1 MTVEKA
7 GTAEETAQR
16 SAQGT
21 VEGVEGVEDTAQD
34 PAQRP
39 ARDSAQH
46 TAQDPAQEP
55 AEHTAQHIAQHT
67 AQDPVHD
74 PAPRRPAQRA
84 AHPARPSAQ
93 DSSRSV
99 QITFHI
105 ARHSARALPASVPQD
120 LAPALT
126 PAVARAPDLS
136 RDPAVA
142 PAPHVLRRTG
152 FTIAADGS
160 YAACLAEASVA
171 SEEGEGGGG
180 WFAERW
186 TLDGPEPYTVP
197 LPGAQPEEP
206 GTQVLP
212 MSDGRVLIRRR
223 VAERHDLCLLYPS
236 GTGTGSLPLGSLTGA
251 EVRLLPPAP
260 AGAFALSYDGD
271 ATALWQ
277 LRGTAP
283 VHVLT
288 VPGRCTG
295 GVWLD
300 RAGRLLAL
308 DRELDGRTKAVAVDL
323 YAGLVSPLLQLT
335 EDSDDRLLLAEPDS
349 GLMLLRSDATG
360 EARIGWG
367 VLGSR
372 HPVRFPDVLQVRGA
386 LLTPVAAQPGQILS
400 PEASVVAF
408 RAEAPGGAECLALW
422 RPGERHLNWRVSPPN
437 WLGPTA
443 LWLPG
448 GPLRLPYAPTG
459 LAAYDP
465 PPPPVRELPVP
476 RVLRLRTAPRTAP
489 RSAPPPARRALSVLP
504 LQESPLTAVS

>member
-7 GTAEETAQR
+7 ERAQ
-16 SAQGT
+16 
-21 VEGVEGVEDTAQD
+21 DTAQD
-34 PAQRP
+34 VAQDAVQRTTRGAAQQAVQPAARLAAQAATQTAARP
-39 ARDSAQH
+39 A
-46 TAQDPAQEP
+46 
-55 AEHTAQHIAQHT
+55 
-67 AQDPVHD
+67 VHSSG
-74 PAPRRPAQRA
+74 ARAARPAVT
-84 AHPARPSAQ
+84 
-93 DSSRSV
+93 D
-99 QITFHI
+99 I
-105 ARHSARALPASVPQD
+105 APL
-120 LAPALT
+120 
-126 PAVARAPDLS
+126 
-136 RDPAVA
+136 
-142 PAPHVLRRTG
+142 PHVLRRTG

-160 YAACLAEASVA
+160 YAACLAEASVV
-171 SEEGEGGGG
+171 SEEGEGGG

-186 TLDGPEPYTVP
+186 TLDGPEPYAVP
-197 LPGAQPEEP
+197 LPGTQPEEP

-212 MSDGRVLIRRR
+212 LPDGRVLIRRR
-223 VAERHDLCLLYPS
+223 VGERHDLALLYPS
-236 GTGTGSLPLGSLTGA
+236 GAGTGTAPLGSLTGD

-260 AGAFALSYDGD
+260 FGAFALAYDGT

-277 LRGTAP
+277 VQGTGGAEP
-283 VHVLT
+283 AHVLT

-308 DRELDGRTKAVAVDL
+308 DREMDGRTKAVAVDL
-323 YAGLVSPLLQLT
+323 HTGGVSPLLQLT

-360 EARIGWG
+360 EARLGWG

-372 HPVRFPDVLQVRGA
+372 HPVRFPDALRVPGA

-408 RAEAPGGAECLALW
+408 RAQVPGGAESLALW
-422 RPGERHLNWRVSPPN
+422 RPGERRLHWRASPPD

-459 LAAYDP
+459 LARYEP
-465 PPPPVRELPVP
+465 PPTALPALPAPPAP
-476 RVLRLRTAPRTAP
+476 RVLTPHVLKPRA
-489 RSAPPPARRALSVLP
+489 ALPARRPLSVLP
-504 LQESPLTAVS
+504 LQEAPLAAAG